1 MKIGDK
7 LCNFIWLYS
16 FPNQTKDELGK
27 FSDNHERNFD
37 RFFQKNAFLVAVSGD
52 FNGKPSNWHY
62 HNKSSLKGN
71 VDTITNTKYGI
82 HQVIKEPTHTLDDFS
97 TCNDLIFTLQPNI
110 IIESGVHPSLHP
122 YCRNLIAYAKFNL
135 KIHFP
140 PLYSRRGFAI

>member
-37 RFFQKNAFLVAVSGD
+37 RFSCSFWWFRCQTKQLALPD
-52 FNGKPSNWHY
+52 
-62 HNKSSLKGN
+62 KSSLKGN
-71 VDTITNTKYGI
+71 VDIITNTKYEI

-97 TCNDLIFTLQPNI
+97 TCNDLIFTLQSNI

-122 YCRNLIAYAKFNL
+122 NCRNLIAYAKFNL
-135 KIHFP
+135 QIHFP
-140 PLYSRRGFAI
+140 PLYSRRGLAI